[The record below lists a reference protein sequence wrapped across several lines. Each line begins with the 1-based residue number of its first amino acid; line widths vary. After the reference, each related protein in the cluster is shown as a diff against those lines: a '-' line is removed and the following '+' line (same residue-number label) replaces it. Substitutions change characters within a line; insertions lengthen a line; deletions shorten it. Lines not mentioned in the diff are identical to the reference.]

1 MVSSMSF
8 GLPKSQKRA
17 PGAVVASTAGSAL
30 VSQDEPDWERLDGVV
45 LLTVGDQQEAVEVD
59 PEMGPRVYTF
69 HGDMSFF
76 NLKNMATNSA
86 LEVPQKQW
94 KDYTSSEKKVACY
107 MAAKRNQSL
116 RAFADQASV
125 EELLQKQEAAKK
137 AEEALIKQ
145 LEERCDAEREKPFIG
160 WKPIALEA
168 VTENH
173 KKKAPG
179 MFYGL
184 EFPWTSQMLQDFGA
198 KWLTEAF
205 HRAGTLESTNR
216 VTSLKVEDT
225 KVTGGNNA
233 GKFLFSVR
241 YAKEREGLHT
251 KLFAKV
257 PFAMTK
263 ETKQDRLSS
272 SVLKQPMDFCE
283 INTYRLAE
291 TKLPVSTPK
300 FYYGDI
306 SNETSNY
313 ILITERVPFSG
324 VGGRKKSQL
333 KPYEVEGPYDKC
345 KDYELR
351 GDPKEYY
358 SLIMQVSGKIG
369 GAGKSG
375 RMGTQEFLQ
384 KNFFALRAPPGDMR
398 AWGANNKGP
407 SGGPAQ
413 AMQSKLRIAI
423 QFFSQTAAHFFP
435 PYAVK
440 EEFIEKFTDI
450 MMTFSAYMNELECWK
465 HENLDYVALSHANL
479 NVDNAY
485 YWRDEA
491 GRLCCGVLDWGGFG
505 ATCLG
510 HKLWWYFNCSEFEL
524 LKENFREFLQI
535 FVDSYRESGGP
546 QIDLQTLERMVKL
559 TCLQNLSVMVSAVPD
574 CLRQIPA
581 QDWASVK
588 DRKDRRI
595 DDNLGD
601 KSTLRTTLR
610 AMDNGLRMIEEMGIG
625 AEMQWFIDE
634 IWVKRCGQP
643 AKTRAMIFGE
653 E

>member
-1 MVSSMSF
+1 V
-8 GLPKSQKRA
+8 
-17 PGAVVASTAGSAL
+17 
-30 VSQDEPDWERLDGVV
+30 
-45 LLTVGDQQEAVEVD
+45 
-59 PEMGPRVYTF
+59 
-69 HGDMSFF
+69 
-76 NLKNMATNSA
+76 
-86 LEVPQKQW
+86 
-94 KDYTSSEKKVACY
+94 
-107 MAAKRNQSL
+107 
-116 RAFADQASV
+116 
-125 EELLQKQEAAKK
+125 
-137 AEEALIKQ
+137 I
-145 LEERCDAEREKPFIG
+145 
-160 WKPIALEA
+160 
-168 VTENH
+168 
-173 KKKAPG
+173 
-179 MFYGL
+179 
-184 EFPWTSQMLQDFGA
+184 FP
-198 KWLTEAF
+198 
-205 HRAGTLESTNR
+205 
-216 VTSLKVEDT
+216 
-225 KVTGGNNA
+225 
-233 GKFLFSVR
+233 
-241 YAKEREGLHT
+241 
-251 KLFAKV
+251 
-257 PFAMTK
+257 
-263 ETKQDRLSS
+263 
-272 SVLKQPMDFCE
+272 
-283 INTYRLAE
+283 
-291 TKLPVSTPK
+291 
-300 FYYGDI
+300 
-306 SNETSNY
+306 
-313 ILITERVPFSG
+313 
-324 VGGRKKSQL
+324 RKKSQL
-333 KPYEVEGPYDKC
+333 KPFEVEGPYDKC

-369 GAGKSG
+369 GADKSG

-384 KNFFALRAPPGDMR
+384 KNFFGLRAPPGDMR
-398 AWGANNKGP
+398 AWGANDTGP

-413 AMQSKLRIAI
+413 AMHSKLRIAI

-440 EEFIEKFTDI
+440 EEFIEKFTDV

-643 AKTRAMIFGE
+643 PKTRAMIFGE